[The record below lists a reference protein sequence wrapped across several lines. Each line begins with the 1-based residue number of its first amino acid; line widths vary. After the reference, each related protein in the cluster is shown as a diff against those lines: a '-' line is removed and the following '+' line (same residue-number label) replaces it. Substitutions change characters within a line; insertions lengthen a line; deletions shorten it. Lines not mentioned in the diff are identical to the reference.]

1 LVVEEQDLLVMDRME
16 INLFFLQSHQLVVEE
31 VVGPPPLET
40 LEVLEVVGVVETA
53 LNRVVPEILH
63 QHHHHKEMLVDPEM
77 GHPAWR
83 IMSQDL
89 VAALVV
95 RALVFQMQLRHRV
108 DKVVLDY
115 HLPSPEH
122 Q

>member
-1 LVVEEQDLLVMDRME
+1 MVE
-16 INLFFLQSHQLVVEE
+16 
-31 VVGPPPLET
+31 
-40 LEVLEVVGVVETA
+40 
-53 LNRVVPEILH
+53 
-63 QHHHHKEMLVDPEM
+63 PEM
-77 GHPAWR
+77 GHSARR

-89 VAALVV
+89 VEVLEVL
-95 RALVFQMQLRHRV
+95 ALVFQMQIRDGV